1 MVTEPETA
9 SQEYQ
14 RRRRSRK
21 AARTGS
27 TESWNTRARRLWRKG
42 LVPVMAVITALW
54 VAGTY
59 YLTYQDAV
67 MLGPYTRNLGTTDAL
82 YAFGKPDAKMD
93 HHGRERWVYR
103 DGSKVI
109 ALDFPPGRSLA
120 NAACTS
126 TSRSP
131 ADCPDAHGV
140 RLGMTEDQV
149 WHLLGEPSVQR
160 FQGTTKV
167 IAYPGVGLT
176 LKLEQ
181 FRVSVI
187 AVQPDNG
194 LFSILPATVRKL
206 VP

>member
-9 SQEYQ
+9 SQDYK
-14 RRRRSRK
+14 RRRRSRR
-21 AARTGS
+21 AERTGS
-27 TESWNTRARRLWRKG
+27 SESWPTRAKRLWRKG
-42 LVPVMAVITALW
+42 LVPGMAAITALW
-54 VAGTY
+54 VAGIWFQ
-59 YLTYQDAV
+59 TYQDSV
-67 MLGPYTRNLGTTDAL
+67 MLGPYTRNLGTTDTL
-82 YAFGKPDAKMD
+82 YAFGKPEAKMD

-103 DGSKVI
+103 DGSQVI
-109 ALDFPPGRSLA
+109 ALDFPPGRPLS
-120 NAACTS
+120 NVACAS
-126 TSRSP
+126 TTLSP

-149 WHLLGEPSVQR
+149 WHLLGEPSIQR

-167 IAYPGVGLT
+167 IAYRGIGLT

-187 AVQPDNG
+187 AVQPDNN
-194 LFSILPATVRKL
+194 LFSILPATLRKL